1 MSDDEKKLT
10 AYHEAGH
17 AIVGL
22 HMPQH
27 DPLHKVTIIPRG
39 RALGVT
45 MSLPERD
52 RHSMSKQFC
61 LSRIASM
68 FGGRVAEELIFGP
81 ENVTSGA
88 SSDIQQATRLARAMV
103 MEWGMSESLGR
114 VRYTS
119 NEQEVFL
126 GHSVTQTTNISPE
139 TARLID
145 DEIRR
150 LIVDGENNAR
160 RILTDR
166 NNDLH
171 SLAKALL
178 EYETLS
184 GDEIKALLRGDPI
197 VRPDADEPPP
207 KTPGRRASVPT
218 TGSSPGRERPEGGL
232 KPEPQPGA

>member
-1 MSDDEKKLT
+1 
-10 AYHEAGH
+10 
-17 AIVGL
+17 
-22 HMPQH
+22 MPQH